1 MLCLQHSYID
11 QVSFS
16 PSNFVFTGSCL
27 NSSQIKSI
35 FLFPQLPSAPS
46 SKLFGKE
53 YNSEGRNN
61 LDCCHSCF
69 FVNFCH
75 SGLSGILPQIS
86 TNTNLFLQKCSAF
99 CQILTRGALAGTQVH
114 RRGVRGGSIH
124 GNQLYCRCSDILQS
138 SQPEGENRTVT

>member
-35 FLFPQLPSAPS
+35 FLFPHSPLPHLANYLA
-46 SKLFGKE
+46 KNTIQREEITWTVATVAFL
-53 YNSEGRNN
+53 
-61 LDCCHSCF
+61 
-69 FVNFCH
+69 NFCH

-138 SQPEGENRTVT
+138 SQPEGENSTVT